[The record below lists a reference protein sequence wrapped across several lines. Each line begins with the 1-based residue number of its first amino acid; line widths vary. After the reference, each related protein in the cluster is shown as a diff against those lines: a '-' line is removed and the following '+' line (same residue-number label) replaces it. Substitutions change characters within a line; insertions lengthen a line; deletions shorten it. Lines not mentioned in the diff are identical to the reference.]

1 MSMLYITFMG
11 GPRFLLDGADV
22 SDQISSK
29 AAAIVA
35 LVLMR
40 ATRQMRR
47 SDIISYLWSESSDD
61 AAKYNLRFNLW
72 QIKKA
77 LVQADGESLLLVS
90 KDVIKVNPNFSF
102 LCDISEIEQA
112 ALEDINSIAE
122 LKHLLSLFRG
132 DFFENCSLHNCENFL
147 EYIIQRRYY
156 LENRKLVVYHRLIH
170 LTYENKLYDD
180 CLQLL
185 SACEE
190 IDPYNEDIA
199 QIRLEI
205 LLQRNARREAAQY
218 YQMFYSRLLR
228 DVGVEPSGEAF
239 NSLVE
244 LDNRSN
250 RPFNPM
256 INSGAITVASLLV
269 NQYSIEDMQKY
280 MQEVCEDPE
289 IAIDEAVFQSEMATC
304 ARNKAIAYL
313 LKSKDIIDTDVEE
326 SVTFYT
332 KMCSMS
338 VNARDLARFGLLLA
352 NDGVQLSTGKRLIS
366 SQTVRMVQTIMLTC
380 GMYDGSGEFALRTGI
395 PTKSGVGGG
404 LLSVSKKKMGIGIYG
419 PSLDKKGNCIAGCEL
434 LGYISEA
441 LYLHIFDTREW
452 KVEE

>member
-1 MSMLYITFMG
+1 
-11 GPRFLLDGADV
+11 
-22 SDQISSK
+22 
-29 AAAIVA
+29 
-35 LVLMR
+35 
-40 ATRQMRR
+40 
-47 SDIISYLWSESSDD
+47 
-61 AAKYNLRFNLW
+61 
-72 QIKKA
+72 
-77 LVQADGESLLLVS
+77 
-90 KDVIKVNPNFSF
+90 
-102 LCDISEIEQA
+102 
-112 ALEDINSIAE
+112 
-122 LKHLLSLFRG
+122 
-132 DFFENCSLHNCENFL
+132 
-147 EYIIQRRYY
+147 
-156 LENRKLVVYHRLIH
+156 
-170 LTYENKLYDD
+170 
-180 CLQLL
+180 
-185 SACEE
+185 
-190 IDPYNEDIA
+190 
-199 QIRLEI
+199 
-205 LLQRNARREAAQY
+205 
-218 YQMFYSRLLR
+218 
-228 DVGVEPSGEAF
+228 
-239 NSLVE
+239 
-244 LDNRSN
+244 
-250 RPFNPM
+250 
-256 INSGAITVASLLV
+256 
-269 NQYSIEDMQKY
+269 MQKY

-452 KVEE
+452 KLGE